1 MATDL
6 TSASIGRQLL
16 TVPNLFTLA
25 RLLCI
30 PYFVWLL
37 VAQERPL
44 AAAVVLGLVG
54 ATDWIDGFLARRL
67 GQVTTIGK
75 IFDPVVDRVLI
86 ATTVICA
93 ITEGFAPL
101 WFTLIVLFRE
111 AAVTVLVGYV
121 TARTGKRID
130 VTYIGKCAAF
140 AVMWAFPWFLAS
152 EALDDGAWKTF
163 IAFGAWVSAGAGIV
177 FGAWSLGQ
185 YFQLARQSAK

>member
-6 TSASIGRQLL
+6 TTASLGRQLV

-25 RLLCI
+25 RLVCI
-30 PYFVWLL
+30 PFFVWLL
-37 VAQERPL
+37 VVQDRPL
-44 AAAVVLGLVG
+44 AAAWVLGLVG
-54 ATDWIDGFLARRL
+54 ATDWIDGYLARRL

-75 IFDPVVDRVLI
+75 IFDPVVDRFLI
-86 ATTVICA
+86 ATTVVCA

-101 WFTLIVLFRE
+101 WFTVVVLIRE
-111 AAVTVLVGYV
+111 AAVTALVGYV

-140 AVMWAFPWFLAS
+140 AVMWAFPWFLAAD
-152 EALDDGAWKTF
+152 ALHDGLWRSF
-163 IAFGAWVSAGAGIV
+163 FGFGAWISAGAGIV

-185 YFQLARQSAK
+185 YFQLARRTTR

>member
-6 TSASIGRQLL
+6 TTASFGRQLL

-25 RLLCI
+25 RLVCI
-30 PYFVWLL
+30 PLFVWLL
-37 VAQERPL
+37 VAQDRPL
-44 AAAVVLGLVG
+44 AAAWVLGLVG
-54 ATDWIDGFLARRL
+54 ATDWIDGYLARRL

-86 ATTVICA
+86 AATVICA
-93 ITEGFAPL
+93 IAEGFAPL
-101 WFTLIVLFRE
+101 WFTLIVLCRE

-140 AVMWAFPWFLAS
+140 AVMWAFPWFLAAD
-152 EALDDGAWKTF
+152 ALEDGGWQTF
-163 IAFGAWVSAGAGIV
+163 FGFGAWVSAAAGIV